1 MTFTSDLDW
10 IAKIGKWKVKGGRY
24 TNTGADTGGDID
36 TGLGN
41 ILCAF
46 VQKTGNG
53 TTTDLPVL
61 NETFPDLAGPY
72 MAVISK
78 AAEDGLWFAI
88 EGQTYDPT
96 VEAADDETLII
107 DQTSEGNLDFVIGQ
121 IVDSANG
128 TVATDLQSVL
138 RKVEGIFYTP
148 VDSAVEAAAPAVN
161 EAFPLAASQTGG
173 ITTLV
178 TATKTFNFLAWGKKG
193 GSI

>member
-1 MTFTSDLDW
+1 MAFTSNLDW
-10 IAKIGKWKVKGGRY
+10 IAHIGKWKVKGGRY
-24 TNTGADTGGDID
+24 TSTGGDTGGDID

-41 ILCAF
+41 ILVGF

-61 NETFPDLAGPY
+61 NETFPDHAGPY
-72 MAVISK
+72 MEVISK
-78 AAEDGLWFAI
+78 AAESGLWIAV
-88 EGQTYDPT
+88 EGQKYDIT

-107 DQTSEGNLDFVIGQ
+107 DQTTEGNLDFVIGQ

-128 TVATDLQSVL
+128 AVATDLQSVL

-148 VDSAVEAAAPAVN
+148 VDSAVEVAAPAID
-161 EAFPLAASQTGG
+161 ETFPLAADQSGG
-173 ITTLV
+173 ITTAV